1 MISPTLPDRSS
12 RGVRS
17 RDDHSR
23 TAQPKRAHEPGRMR
37 TLLSVPLMT
46 VAIGVTTAGPL
57 QADDLLIRADGKA
70 AKVFQVTKASYDEV
84 TFIPR
89 KGVDEQKVERS
100 TVRRIRF
107 GDAPP
112 SYANGLDALRRGDY
126 EDAIKMLKSAQTDPK
141 VRQWWAS
148 VWCRRYIADA
158 YIRWSR
164 LSGDKAKA
172 NAAIDVIDTA
182 TKEFPESFFKP
193 DFTLMKIEASLLAAK
208 HKDAASM
215 ADRLE
220 KDASGWKDK
229 TWYLRAKLL
238 GAEALENQRLF
249 AEAISKLDTLV
260 TAANSA
266 KLPTW
271 AAEAQVR
278 KARAILGQGNKDKAL
293 KAFQDLVSRVDA
305 KWSKQAA
312 AAAYVG
318 LGQVYLEHFD
328 KPYDARENLLTARVV
343 HFADGKDGAETM
355 AACAYWLGQVG
366 EAVAKK
372 GDASGKQ
379 EAQRYYSEIVEHYK
393 TTSWVEK
400 AKQGL
405 KRVK

>member
-1 MISPTLPDRSS
+1 MISPTHPDRSS
-12 RGVRS
+12 RDVRS
-17 RDDHSR
+17 HNAHAASR
-23 TAQPKRAHEPGRMR
+23 VAVIAGMMLATVMT
-37 TLLSVPLMT
+37 TLVR
-46 VAIGVTTAGPL
+46 
-57 QADDLLIRADGKA
+57 ADDLLIREDGKA
-70 AKVFQVTKASYDEV
+70 TKVFQVQKATYDEI
-84 TFIPR
+84 TIIPR
-89 KGVDEQKVERS
+89 KGVAEQKVERE

-112 SYANGLDALRRGDY
+112 SYANGLDALRRGEY

-158 YIRWSR
+158 YVRWAR
-164 LSGDKAKA
+164 LSGDKGKA
-172 NAAIDVIDTA
+172 NAAIDVIEAA
-182 TKEFPESFFKP
+182 TKEFPDSFFKP
-193 DFTLMKIEASLLAAK
+193 DFKMLKIEASLLAAK
-208 HKDAASM
+208 HKDAAAM
-215 ADRLE
+215 ADVLE
-220 KDASGWKDK
+220 KEASGWKDK

-260 TAANSA
+260 TAANGA
-266 KLPTW
+266 KLPAW

-293 KAFQDLVSRVDA
+293 KAFQNLVSRVDS
-305 KWSKQAA
+305 KWSNQAA

-328 KPYDARENLLTARVV
+328 QPYDARENLLTARVV
-343 HFADGKDGAETM
+343 YFADGKDGAETM

-379 EAQRYYSEIVEHYK
+379 EAQRYYSEIIEHYK